1 MSNKNS
7 QDISSALL
15 AAFETYSKSTAAS
28 VKASVTIECTITGIV
43 DRAAGI
49 YTVKY
54 QNNIFNVYSNNADYS
69 IKDIV
74 YVLVPENDFSKKKMI
89 VGLIKHNTDESASS
103 AEEDSTAS
111 QYLVIADNVL
121 DINSKEV
128 INLCSFHTETKDVFS
143 SNVDSADQVLMPKY
157 LKHYK
162 TYALS
167 MKVKTS
173 LIDSQRV
180 GGDYGITLQL
190 PFFRYSEDND
200 KMINDKTLTFDIH
213 KMLGNPYNYQVWTQQ
228 TYYFTLEENDE
239 EFYDSRRSPIISA
252 FVRDFNQDENVDTND
267 IFIKD
272 VQFLVVQAL
281 TETEM
286 QGNYLKIKSDT
297 GEYFLK
303 NYFETKKT
311 LKPILKI
318 KGQEKNINGYDCY
331 WFVKDASVNATNN
344 PDYCTK
350 GGLGWKCLNEK
361 TKVNTND
368 NGDTS
373 YQYVTNIYSYQV
385 KIEDVK
391 TSLIYKCVLTK
402 DTERIAGEL
411 EIVNLNSDIKF
422 SLYSTTGS
430 NNFVKNIGKVSLAAD
445 LYYPGITDNENS
457 TSNFKYYWDRYAK
470 DGTYLDSNFLTF
482 SDINIKE
489 NGHYITKGTYPTSKM
504 QDSNLITCTVFEEKQ
519 RADGSIESIN
529 LGSADLAVAAIDTYE
544 YVTYLYNA
552 TRLYNYD
559 SDGDSPFTEYYD
571 KDTTNLNE
579 IEPITFKI
587 YKANGNELT
596 ETEYLAVNIIW
607 RIPKKSLININPI
620 LISEEDDNYYYVRGE
635 RSLPYTIDGTYNSSK
650 SNNEITL
657 YTTFAG
663 VEMLNN
669 TSFTFVKDGGN
680 GTNGTNYSAEIIID
694 GYAYGQKNPTTN
706 GVYKLCYVYFADST
720 KWMLYDM
727 QNNQLIDDTTLRTLD
742 VRVFSKGEV
751 ITDDTQ
757 YSVTW
762 GMFDD
767 KATNP
772 CFTFDSTKNQLIP
785 SKAFDPSE
793 IYCNILQA
801 EVKVT
806 DTSVANKNWIIYAY
820 YPIEI
825 TYCAK
830 ESDIIYIDE
839 KGNKRCAVPVL
850 NGGYS
855 EVLFA
860 SDGTN
865 PKWDNS
871 SNFTIVDNLYSIDSS
886 NVYDYEWET
895 SENLTISEY
904 RSADLPENQKVI
916 EPTSKFDS
924 GISKNYVKTTLT
936 LDSATKEKL
945 TKTKEEYTK
954 EAEAYQTQITALTTN
969 YSTLKNVLSYF
980 QYKPWLNVLT
990 EVKDYISLNNDMIR
1004 TLKESGSLL
1013 SDVSKY
1019 YQQHTEIGG
1028 VVTIDFVTYNNY
1040 INRDI
1045 TNALLGKTLPV
1056 SFSTRK
1062 IDLTDRQLA
1071 RLKEKLDIAVY
1082 NVFVNYVNIY
1092 NDKIEVVLQ
1101 YKNQLIA
1108 EEGGARKYESKREK
1122 LYNLCSGDSTN
1133 AIAEGVYPVS
1143 RMISTFD
1150 KIKTAYKNSYDNLV
1164 ALQNH
1169 FTEVSSYS
1177 EYSDIFENMK
1187 KTLLDY
1193 GKLSDS
1199 EENMEI
1205 KENLTLDYNNKLSLL
1220 YTDKVAAIVQ
1230 ANAYDVLIGV
1240 EMNRIIHIKPI
1251 IMLYNRYAMSNING
1265 WDGNKIYTGDEDSF
1279 LLAPQVGAG
1288 KKDSNNK
1295 FTGMVMGLRNLNKT
1309 SAAEDTQVGLF
1320 GYSGGAQSLFLN
1332 AEDGSAIFGLHKR
1345 GQIIIDPLTSQ
1356 ALLYSGNFYKEFDR
1370 DGKPINYSSQNRN
1383 NQGMQIDLTT
1393 PKIEFGSGN
1402 FMVTPEGHVT
1412 AKGGGSIAGWKIG
1425 NTTLTSSDE
1434 NITLDSANTKI
1445 YGHNHSTLDST
1456 NDGFYLSP
1464 DGISIGSCFRV
1475 NQDTLLLGS
1484 LRSGS
1489 RHWELKY
1496 DAENSYLGYGTKG
1509 NNNSV
1514 YVGTDAIT
1522 LGRKFS
1528 VNNEGELT
1536 ATLGH
1541 IGGWEIGD
1549 KSLSCDSRSAFMY
1562 SGSHTTLDSTSSGFY
1577 LSSDGFSLGK
1587 HFKFKENGEG
1597 TVGNL
1602 YVSDSGWLAL
1612 NVNEDNECGIG
1623 TSSSAFYGGSPDSS
1637 NAPFR
1642 VTYDGH
1648 LYSTNATISGDITA
1662 SSGTI
1667 GGCTI
1672 EEGVL
1677 KVDTVNIRTGAVTAN
1692 EIAANTIT
1700 SNEIDTD
1707 KLYCNAANIRGTL
1720 TADQIDTSGLEIGA
1734 LYGEGGSLSITGDG
1748 FVFTHS
1754 SGGTGCR
1761 LSNAGSGGNFYAK
1774 TIDATLFSV
1783 DGDAGLIGGS
1793 FTINGMTYTIK
1804 SGIITNMTTANSSSS
1819 NSEDSENSGTGGHF

>member
-303 NYFETKKT
+303 NYFEIKKT

-470 DGTYLDSNFLTF
+470 DGTYLDSDFLTF

-504 QDSNLITCTVFEEKQ
+504 QDSNLIICTVFEEKQ

-559 SDGDSPFTEYYD
+559 SDGDSPFSEYYD

-607 RIPKKSLININPI
+607 RIPKKSLININPV
-620 LISEEDDNYYYVRGE
+620 LVSEEDDNYYYVRGE
-635 RSLPYTIDGTYNSSK
+635 RSLPYTIDSTYNPSK

-706 GVYKLCYVYFADST
+706 GVYKLCYVYFADSA

-762 GMFDD
+762 SMFDD

-772 CFTFDSTKNQLIP
+772 CFTFDSAKNQLIP

-793 IYCNILQA
+793 VYCNILQA

-830 ESDIIYIDE
+830 ESDIIYTDE

-904 RSADLPENQKVI
+904 KSADLLENQKVI

-945 TKTKEEYTK
+945 TKTKEEYAK
-954 EAEAYQTQITALTTN
+954 EAEDYQTQITALTTN
-969 YSTLKNVLSYF
+969 YSTLKNILSYF

-1071 RLKEKLDIAVY
+1071 RLKEKLDISVY

-1133 AIAEGVYPVS
+1133 AIAEGIYPVS

-1150 KIKTAYKNSYDNLV
+1150 KVKTAYKNSYDNLV

-1205 KENLTLDYNNKLSLL
+1205 KESLTNDYNEQLKSL
-1220 YTDKVAAIVQ
+1220 YSSKMAAITQ

-1402 FMVTPEGHVT
+1402 FIVTPEGHVT

-1425 NTTLTSSDE
+1425 NTILTSSDE

-1496 DAENSYLGYGTKG
+1496 DAENSYLGYGIKG
-1509 NNNSV
+1509 NSNSV

-1549 KSLSCDSRSAFMY
+1549 KSLSCDSRSASMY

-1707 KLYCNAANIRGTL
+1707 RLYCNAANVTGTL
-1720 TADQIDTSGLEIGA
+1720 TAGQIDCQGVIDAGTINADKITTGSLDVERIDTHQVTEASGAPKWIPA
-1734 LYGEGGSLSITGDG
+1734 WIWGGSSWAQYYVLVCSGTIPGG
-1748 FVFTHS
+1748 
-1754 SGGTGCR
+1754 GGT
-1761 LSNAGSGGNFYAK
+1761 AP
-1774 TIDATLFSV
+1774 
-1783 DGDAGLIGGS
+1783 
-1793 FTINGMTYTIK
+1793 
-1804 SGIITNMTTANSSSS
+1804 SSSS
-1819 NSEDSENSGTGGHF
+1819 SSSSEDSGNSGTGGHF

>member
-28 VKASVTIECTITGIV
+28 VKASATIECTITGIV

-128 INLCSFHTETKDVFS
+128 INLCSFHTETKDIFS

-173 LIDSQRV
+173 LIDSQKV

-252 FVRDFNQDENVDTND
+252 FVKDFNQDENIDTND

-303 NYFETKKT
+303 NYFETTKT

-373 YQYVTNIYSYQV
+373 YQYVTNMYSYQV

-402 DTERIAGEL
+402 DTERISGEL

-445 LYYPGITDNENS
+445 LYYPGTTDNENS

-470 DGTYLDSNFLTF
+470 DGTYLDSDFLTF
-482 SDINIKE
+482 SDINTKE

-529 LGSADLAVAAIDTYE
+529 LGSADLAVAAIDSYE

-559 SDGDSPFTEYYD
+559 ADGDSPFSKYYD
-571 KDTTNLNE
+571 KDTVNLNE
-579 IEPITFKI
+579 IKPITFKI

-596 ETEYLAVNIIW
+596 ETEYLAVNTIW
-607 RIPKKSLININPI
+607 RIPKKSLININPV

-635 RSLPYTIDGTYNSSK
+635 RSLPYTIDATYNPSK

-706 GVYKLCYVYFADST
+706 GVYKLCYVYFADSA

-727 QNNQLIDDTTLRTLD
+727 QNNQLIDDTTLMTLD
-742 VRVFSKGEV
+742 VRVFSQGEV

-757 YSVTW
+757 YSVVW
-762 GMFDD
+762 SMFDD

-772 CFTFDSTKNQLIP
+772 CFIFDDKKNQLIP
-785 SKAFDPSE
+785 SVAFDPSE
-793 IYCNILQA
+793 VYCNILQA
-801 EVKVT
+801 EVTVT

-830 ESDIIYIDE
+830 ESDIIYTDE
-839 KGNKRCAVPVL
+839 KGNKRCVVPVL

-886 NVYDYEWET
+886 NIYDYKWET

-954 EAEAYQTQITALTTN
+954 EAEDYQTQITALTTN

-1004 TLKESGSLL
+1004 TLKESESLL

-1019 YQQHTEIGG
+1019 YQQHAEIGG
-1028 VVTIDFVTYNNY
+1028 IVTIDFVTYNNY

-1071 RLKEKLDIAVY
+1071 RLKEKLDISVY

-1122 LYNLCSGDSTN
+1122 LYNLCSGDSTS

-1150 KIKTAYKNSYDNLV
+1150 TIKTAYKNSYDNLV

-1205 KENLTLDYNNKLSLL
+1205 KENLTNDYNEQLKLL
-1220 YTDKVAAIVQ
+1220 YSSKMASITQ

-1320 GYSGGAQSLFLN
+1320 GYSSGAQSLFLN
-1332 AEDGSAIFGLHKR
+1332 AEDGSAIFGLHQR

-1356 ALLYSGNFYKEFDR
+1356 ALLYSGNFYKEFGK
-1370 DGKPINYSSQNRN
+1370 DGKPTNYSSQNKN

-1402 FMVTPEGHVT
+1402 FIVTPEGHVT
-1412 AKGGGSIAGWKIG
+1412 AKGGGSIAGWQIG
-1425 NTTLTSSDE
+1425 DTTLKSSDG
-1434 NITLDSANTKI
+1434 NVTLDSQNTKI
-1445 YGHNHSTLDST
+1445 YGHNHSTIDST
-1456 NDGFYLSP
+1456 TDGFYLGP

-1475 NQDTLLLGS
+1475 NQDTLLLGN
-1484 LRSGS
+1484 LKSGS

-1496 DAENSYLGYGTKG
+1496 DADNSYLSYGTKG
-1509 NNNSV
+1509 SISSV

-1549 KSLSCDSRSAFMY
+1549 KSLSCDSRSASMY
-1562 SGSHTTLDSTSSGFY
+1562 SGSHTTLDSTSGGFY
-1577 LSSDGFSLGK
+1577 LSSDGFSLGR
-1587 HFKFKENGEG
+1587 HFKVDDDGLLTASDISVSGRIEASSGSIGNFDISDGHISTNGKTWDGEDNDRDGVYIGSEG
-1597 TVGNL
+1597 IYLGANFWVDVEGNL
-1602 YVSDSGWLAL
+1602 HAS
-1612 NVNEDNECGIG
+1612 
-1623 TSSSAFYGGSPDSS
+1623 
-1637 NAPFR
+1637 
-1642 VTYDGH
+1642 
-1648 LYSTNATISGDITA
+1648 NATI
-1662 SSGTI
+1662 
-1667 GGCTI
+1667 
-1672 EEGVL
+1672 
-1677 KVDTVNIRTGAVTAN
+1677 TGNVTAN
-1692 EIAANTIT
+1692 SIDFDTASISGTLSAGHINCQGVVDAATIYCDAANVTGT
-1700 SNEIDTD
+1700 LKASQIDTD
-1707 KLYCNAANIRGTL
+1707 
-1720 TADQIDTSGLEIGA
+1720 GLEIGA

-1748 FVFTHS
+1748 FVFTHT

-1783 DGDAGLIGGS
+1783 DGDSGLIAGS
-1793 FTINGMTYTIK
+1793 FTIDGVTYTIK
-1804 SGIITNMTTANSSSS
+1804 AGLITNMTTTKAKPE
-1819 NSEDSENSGTGGHF
+1819 ED